1 MKSRKFTSIIILV
14 FLLVSISIGAQVY
27 SPIDTADTD
36 FRSELKLSYESI
48 FDAYNSQ
55 LKSNYQG
62 KKKNE
67 LLSAFKSFQEDFLEE
82 IEEGIYVKG
91 SKFHDLLEEILLEI
105 RTKNPS
111 LPSDLRILVSKHPN
125 VNAYSMPDGT
135 LVMNMGS
142 FKFLENEDQIAS
154 IIAHEIAHHV
164 LKHVLNSQIKQ
175 IDDDIS
181 GKYKSKIKSIKQI
194 KVGQNSQAF
203 QLMQN
208 LLYEQGANQR
218 MQENEADSLGFIYF
232 QKTKYKNIEFVN
244 AFKLLQRYD
253 TLKPMG
259 LPIDVYSKYFDLPEQ
274 NFKEKWLEMEDF
286 SQYDYTKFIEKMNK
300 DSIASHPEA
309 VERIMALKTDFPILK
324 ETDSAQ
330 MPTEKFLELQ
340 NMAKWEEV
348 PNLFFLKQYGMAIF
362 VSLLRLE
369 EGQDDKF
376 YKYWLGKSFEKVYE
390 ARKQYRLNRY
400 LDVVN
405 PTDQSESY
413 QQFLSFM
420 WNLNLEELK
429 NIADFYLQTEV

>member
-82 IEEGIYVKG
+82 IEEGIYVQD
-91 SKFHDLLEEILLEI
+91 SPFQELLEEILLEI
-105 RTKNPS
+105 KTQNPS
-111 LPSDLRILVSKHPN
+111 LPSDLRVLVSKHPN

-164 LKHVLNSQIKQ
+164 LKHVLNSQIQQ

-203 QLMQN
+203 QLMQM

-218 MQENEADSLGFIYF
+218 MQEKEADSLGFIYF
-232 QKTKYKNIEFVN
+232 QKTKYKNGEFVN

-259 LPIDVYSKYFDLPEQ
+259 LPKDIYAKYFDLPQ
-274 NFKEKWLEMEDF
+274 QSFKEKWLEMEDF
-286 SQYDYTKFIEKMNK
+286 SQYDYTKFIEKIDK

-309 VERIMALKTDFPILK
+309 MERIKALQTNFPVL
-324 ETDSAQ
+324 AQ
-330 MPTEKFLELQ
+330 IESPQTPTEKFLELK
-340 NMAKWEEV
+340 NMAQWEEV

-369 EGQDDKF
+369 EGQDEQF
-376 YKYWLGKSFEKVYE
+376 YKYWLGKGFEKVYE

-405 PTDQSESY
+405 PVEQSESY

>member
-1 MKSRKFTSIIILV
+1 MKSRILKSILFFI
-14 FLLVSISIGAQVY
+14 FLMGFLPNQAQVY

-36 FRSELKLSYESI
+36 FRSELKMSYESI
-48 FDAYNSQ
+48 FDEYNSQ
-55 LKSNYQG
+55 LKSDYQG

-67 LLSAFKSFQEDFLEE
+67 LLNAFQSFQEDFLEE
-82 IEEGIYVKG
+82 IEDGIYVQG
-91 SKFHDLLEEILLEI
+91 SPFQEILEEILLEI
-105 RTKNPS
+105 KTQNPS

-154 IIAHEIAHHV
+154 IIAHEIAHHT

-194 KVGQNSQAF
+194 KIGQNSQAF
-203 QLMQN
+203 QLMQM

-218 MQENEADSLGFIYF
+218 LQEKEADSLGFVYF
-232 QKTKYKNIEFVN
+232 EKTKYKNIEFIN

-253 TLKPMG
+253 TIKPMG
-259 LPIDVYSKYFDLPEQ
+259 LPIEVYPKYFDLPQQ

-286 SQYDYTKFIEKMNK
+286 SQYDYTKFIEKIDK

-309 VERIMALKTDFPILK
+309 MERIKALQTNFPIL
-324 ETDSAQ
+324 AQ
-330 MPTEKFLELQ
+330 TASPQTPTAKFLELQ

-369 EGQDDKF
+369 EGEDERF

-405 PTDQSESY
+405 PVEQSESY
-413 QQFLSFM
+413 RQFLSFM
-420 WNLNLEELK
+420 WNLNLDELK
-429 NIADFYLQTEV
+429 NIADFYLRTEV